1 MKLVY
6 RLKQSFLI
14 LGDFICFAVSFWITL
29 AVRYWR
35 TPELDAIFLHAG
47 LYVGLFFCWVV
58 INYINGLYDLSG
70 RIQRGNLYRRIGETA
85 FIILIFSII
94 YFYLIPNTEIAPK
107 RILFLNVL
115 IGYSLLALWRAI
127 FDKYIGNQKLKTNV
141 IFVGVTTETKD
152 LMDFILAHRQS
163 GYNIVATIDTSK
175 GMKARE
181 NGFAVYHDLKSLR
194 PAINTH
200 KAQLVII
207 APHLQRDES
216 ALRELY
222 ELLFW
227 SVEIVDATS
236 FYENIT
242 GRIPPATF
250 SESWFLEHIHTRV
263 NPLYEKW
270 RTMLDY
276 VAGALMGLVFISL
289 GTVIAGLI
297 RFTSPGPIFIRQKRV
312 GLNGNIFTLYK
323 FRSMYA
329 LSPDGS
335 AEISG
340 VEFAQKED
348 KRITPIGKFL
358 RKTRLD
364 ELPQCMNLLKRD
376 VTLIGPRPERPEIVE
391 ELTLRMPFYPLRHV
405 VRPGL
410 TGWAVLHQNYTDTIE
425 KSLEKLQYDLF
436 YIKNRSFLLDISI
449 LLRTVN
455 IVLRLMGQ

>member
-6 RLKQSFLI
+6 RIKQASLVF
-14 LGDFICFAVSFWITL
+14 GDVFCFGLSFWITL
-29 AVRYWR
+29 TLRYWQIPNFETLFR
-35 TPELDAIFLHAG
+35 STG
-47 LYVGLFFCWVV
+47 LYIGLFLCWLV

-70 RIQRGNLYRRIGETA
+70 RIQRGNLYRRIAETS
-85 FIILIFSII
+85 FIILIFSVI
-94 YFYLIPNTEIAPK
+94 YFYFLPNAEIAPK
-107 RILFLNVL
+107 RILFFNVL
-115 IGYSLLALWRAI
+115 IGYTLLALWRV
-127 FDKYIGNQKLKTNV
+127 FFEKYIGSQKLRTNV
-141 IFVGVTTETKD
+141 IFVGMTPETKD
-152 LMDFILAHRQS
+152 LIQFILKHKQS
-163 GYNIVATIDTSK
+163 GYNIVAAIDTTK
-175 GMKARE
+175 TMKNKE
-181 NGFAVYHDLKSLR
+181 NSFAVYHDLKSLR
-194 PAINTH
+194 PAINTY

-207 APHLQRDES
+207 APHLQRDED

-250 SESWFLEHIHTRV
+250 SESWFLEHIHTKV

-276 VAGALMGLVFISL
+276 VAGATIGIFFITL
-289 GTVIAGLI
+289 GSVIALLI
-297 RFTSPGPIFIRQKRV
+297 RITSPGPIFILQKRV

-335 AEISG
+335 AEVSG

-348 KRITPIGKFL
+348 KRITPVGKFL

-364 ELPQCMNLLKRD
+364 ELPQCINLLKRD

-425 KSLEKLQYDLF
+425 KSLEKLQYDLY

>member
-6 RLKQSFLI
+6 RIKQGFLI
-14 LGDFICFAVSFWITL
+14 LGDFVCFVLSFWITL
-29 AVRYWR
+29 AVRYWQ
-35 TPELDAIFLHAG
+35 TPDFGALFVHLG
-47 LYVGLFFCWVV
+47 LYIGLFLCWIVV
-58 INYINGLYDLSG
+58 NYINGLYDLSG
-70 RIQRGNLYRRIGETA
+70 RIQRGNLYRRIVETA

-94 YFYLIPNTEIAPK
+94 YFYFLPNADIAPK

-115 IGYSLLALWRAI
+115 IGYTLLSLWRAL
-127 FDKYIGNQKLKTNV
+127 FEKYIGSQKLRTNV
-141 IFVGVTTETKD
+141 IFVGITPETKD
-152 LMDFILAHRQS
+152 LMDFILKHKQS
-163 GYNIVATIDTSK
+163 GYNIVAAIDTTK
-175 GMKARE
+175 TMKNKE
-181 NGFAVYHDLKSLR
+181 NGFAIYHDLKSLR
-194 PAINTH
+194 PAINTY

-207 APHLQRDES
+207 APHLQRDEE

-250 SESWFLEHIHTRV
+250 SESWFLEHIHTKA

-276 VAGALMGLVFISL
+276 VAGTIIGIFFVTL
-289 GTVIAGLI
+289 GAVIAILI
-297 RFTSPGPIFIRQKRV
+297 RVTSPGPIFILQKRV

-335 AEISG
+335 AELSG

-348 KRITPIGKFL
+348 KRITPVGKFL

-364 ELPQCMNLLKRD
+364 ELPQCINLLKRD

-425 KSLEKLQYDLF
+425 KSLEKLQYDLY
-436 YIKNRSFLLDISI
+436 YIKNRSFLVDISI